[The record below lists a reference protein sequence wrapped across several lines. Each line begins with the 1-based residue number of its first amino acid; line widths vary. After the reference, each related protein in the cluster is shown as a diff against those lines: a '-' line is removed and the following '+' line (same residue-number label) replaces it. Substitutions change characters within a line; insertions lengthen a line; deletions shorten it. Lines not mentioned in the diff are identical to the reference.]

1 MYKKMILFNTMERIL
16 YEAQRQVCLI
26 RIHVAWPREDTKFL
40 FECERVKYYLKPEK
54 RNFVSP
60 SGHVM
65 FYLLYKHQLMPNHV
79 KGAIYYVAIATVIF
93 SGVKKSSFF
102 GKACLVFHGCLY
114 NKSIYI
120 VGDWL
125 PFKISESKTYN
136 YYNFTGAQFARW

>member
-1 MYKKMILFNTMERIL
+1 MERIL

-26 RIHVAWPREDTKFL
+26 RIHITWPREDTKFL
-40 FECERVKYYLKPEK
+40 FEWERVKYYLKPEK

-79 KGAIYYVAIATVIF
+79 KGATYYVAIATAIF
-93 SGVKKSSFF
+93 SGVKKSSFL
-102 GKACLVFHGCLY
+102 GKLAWYFMGVY
-114 NKSIYI
+114 IINIYI

-125 PFKISESKTYN
+125 PFKISETKTYN
-136 YYNFTGAQFARW
+136 YYNFTDARFTRW

>member
-26 RIHVAWPREDTKFL
+26 RIHITWPREDTKFL
-40 FECERVKYYLKPEK
+40 FEWERVKYYLKPEK
-54 RNFVSP
+54 RNFVSL

-79 KGAIYYVAIATVIF
+79 KGATYYVAIATAIF
-93 SGVKKSSFF
+93 SGVKKSSFL
-102 GKACLVFHGCLY
+102 GKLAWYFMGVY
-114 NKSIYI
+114 KINIYI

-125 PFKISESKTYN
+125 PFKISETKTYN
-136 YYNFTGAQFARW
+136 YYNFTDARFARW

>member
-1 MYKKMILFNTMERIL
+1 MERIL

-26 RIHVAWPREDTKFL
+26 RIHITWPREDTKFL

-65 FYLLYKHQLMPNHV
+65 FYLLYKHQLMLNHV
-79 KGAIYYVAIATVIF
+79 KGAIYYVAIATAIF
-93 SGVKKSSFF
+93 SGVKKSSFL
-102 GKACLVFHGCLY
+102 GKLAWYFMGVY
-114 NKSIYI
+114 IINIYI

-125 PFKISESKTYN
+125 PFKISETKTYN
-136 YYNFTGAQFARW
+136 YYNFTDARFARW

>member
-26 RIHVAWPREDTKFL
+26 RIHITWPREDTKFL

-65 FYLLYKHQLMPNHV
+65 FYLLYKHQLMLNHV
-79 KGAIYYVAIATVIF
+79 KGAIYYVAIATAIL

-114 NKSIYI
+114 NKYIYCRRLASFQNI
-120 VGDWL
+120 
-125 PFKISESKTYN
+125 
-136 YYNFTGAQFARW
+136 RH